1 MVGVEK
7 LDNKKWKSEKIEEIC
22 HMCLVRKMENDIKS
36 TLYKFTLMFLV
47 NILFF
52 NKYLIR
58 KGKKKKTKVELKK
71 KTKHVS

>member
-1 MVGVEK
+1 
-7 LDNKKWKSEKIEEIC
+7 
-22 HMCLVRKMENDIKS
+22 MCLVRKMKNDIKS

-58 KGKKKKTKVELKK
+58 KKKIKPKL
-71 KTKHVS
+71 S